1 MMRRHELDPISLVF
15 GFAVTGL
22 GLLFLVG
29 RADVAY
35 RLRWVWP
42 VLLLAVG
49 LAILLDLRV
58 RASRPDEPATAPPS
72 ASTPAEPGAA
82 EPSEPG
88 APEPSEPGAAEPSE
102 PGAAEPSEPG
112 DEPVEERDAEPE
124 PAEASPPSDRPER
137 G

>member
-22 GLLFLVG
+22 GLLFLAG
-29 RADVAY
+29 RADLAY

-58 RASRPDEPATAPPS
+58 RASRPDEPATAPLS
-72 ASTPAEPGAA
+72 ASTPAEPR
-82 EPSEPG
+82 
-88 APEPSEPGAAEPSE
+88 
-102 PGAAEPSEPG
+102 AAEPSEPG

-124 PAEASPPSDRPER
+124 PAEASPPSDRPEP

>member
-88 APEPSEPGAAEPSE
+88 DG
-102 PGAAEPSEPG
+102 
-112 DEPVEERDAEPE
+112 PVEERDAEPE

>member
-72 ASTPAEPGAA
+72 ASTPAEP
-82 EPSEPG
+82 P
-88 APEPSEPGAAEPSE
+88 
-102 PGAAEPSEPG
+102 AAEPSEPG

>member
-58 RASRPDEPATAPPS
+58 RASRPEEPATAPPS
-72 ASTPAEPGAA
+72 ASTPA
-82 EPSEPG
+82 
-88 APEPSEPGAAEPSE
+88 E

>member
-88 APEPSEPGAAEPSE
+88 DGPVRSATPSRSRRRPPRRPTGRSAASDCAQARARSVGPTPAP
-102 PGAAEPSEPG
+102 
-112 DEPVEERDAEPE
+112 
-124 PAEASPPSDRPER
+124 
-137 G
+137 

>member
-29 RADVAY
+29 RADLAY

-88 APEPSEPGAAEPSE
+88 
-102 PGAAEPSEPG
+102 

>member
-1 MMRRHELDPISLVF
+1 MMRRHELDPISLLF
-15 GFAVTGL
+15 GLAFTGL
-22 GLLFLVG
+22 GLLFLAD

-58 RASRPDEPATAPPS
+58 RGSWPPEAATAPPS
-72 ASTPAEPGAA
+72 ASAEPR
-82 EPSEPG
+82 E
-88 APEPSEPGAAEPSE
+88 
-102 PGAAEPSEPG
+102 AEPSEPG
-112 DEPVEERDAEPE
+112 DQPVEERDPEPE
-124 PAEASPPSDRPER
+124 AAEAAPPSDGPER

>member
-22 GLLFLVG
+22 GLLFLAG
-29 RADVAY
+29 RADLAY

-49 LAILLDLRV
+49 LAILLDLRL

-72 ASTPAEPGAA
+72 ASTPAEPR
-82 EPSEPG
+82 
-88 APEPSEPGAAEPSE
+88 
-102 PGAAEPSEPG
+102 AAEPSEPG

-124 PAEASPPSDRPER
+124 PAEASPPSDGPER

>member
-88 APEPSEPGAAEPSE
+88 
-102 PGAAEPSEPG
+102 

>member
-49 LAILLDLRV
+49 LAILLDLRL

-72 ASTPAEPGAA
+72 ASTPAEPR
-82 EPSEPG
+82 
-88 APEPSEPGAAEPSE
+88 
-102 PGAAEPSEPG
+102 AAEPSEPG

-124 PAEASPPSDRPER
+124 PAEASSPSDGPER

>member
-42 VLLLAVG
+42 VLLLAIG

-88 APEPSEPGAAEPSE
+88 DG
-102 PGAAEPSEPG
+102 
-112 DEPVEERDAEPE
+112 PVEERDAEPE

>member
-82 EPSEPG
+82 EPAG
-88 APEPSEPGAAEPSE
+88 

>member
-58 RASRPDEPATAPPS
+58 RASRRDEPATAPPS
-72 ASTPAEPGAA
+72 ASTPA
-82 EPSEPG
+82 
-88 APEPSEPGAAEPSE
+88 E

>member
-72 ASTPAEPGAA
+72 ASTLAEPGAA
-82 EPSEPG
+82 EP
-88 APEPSEPGAAEPSE
+88 A
-102 PGAAEPSEPG
+102 EPG

>member
-58 RASRPDEPATAPPS
+58 RASRPDEPATVPPS
-72 ASTPAEPGAA
+72 ASTPA
-82 EPSEPG
+82 
-88 APEPSEPGAAEPSE
+88 E

>member
-49 LAILLDLRV
+49 LAMLLDLRV
-58 RASRPDEPATAPPS
+58 RASRPEEPATAPPS
-72 ASTPAEPGAA
+72 ASTPA
-82 EPSEPG
+82 
-88 APEPSEPGAAEPSE
+88 E